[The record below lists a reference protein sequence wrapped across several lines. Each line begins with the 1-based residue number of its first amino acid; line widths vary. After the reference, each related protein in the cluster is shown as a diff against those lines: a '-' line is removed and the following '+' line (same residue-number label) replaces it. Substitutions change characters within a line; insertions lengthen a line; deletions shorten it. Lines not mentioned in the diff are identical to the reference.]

1 MAENKKGFMLYADQI
16 HTVEKLSD
24 VKAGKLFKHIL
35 KYVNDFDPVTDDII
49 VEIAFEPIKQQ
60 LKRDLKRYE
69 AKKVQW
75 SEAGKKS
82 VEAKKASKNQRNS
95 TESTDVEVR
104 STESTTVEFELQQ
117 NGNKEVNIN
126 PTLHSS
132 SSSSSSE
139 NTVQQQ
145 HTHEVFA
152 KKLFSETGG
161 LDRQNIEL
169 QLNPRRLIT
178 ETDCE
183 EFNRHLQT
191 EGKHHVHWSEYIK
204 HLRNWLNTRP
214 SNSKKT
220 ETSRGQPQKQT
231 AEDYL
236 TINQLAKDGISQ
248 EN

>member
-104 STESTTVEFELQQ
+104 STESTVIVNGTV
-117 NGNKEVNIN
+117 NVKGTVKD
-126 PTLHSS
+126 
-132 SSSSSSE
+132 

>member
-35 KYVNDFDPVTDDII
+35 QYVNDMNPETDDMI
-49 VEIAFEPIKQQ
+49 VGIAFEPIKQQ

-82 VEAKKASKNQRNS
+82 AEVKKASKIQRNS

-104 STESTTVEFELQQ
+104 STESTVIVNGTV
-117 NGNKEVNIN
+117 NVKGTVKD
-126 PTLHSS
+126 
-132 SSSSSSE
+132 
-139 NTVQQQ
+139 NTVQQQQ

-191 EGKHHVHWSEYIK
+191 EGKHHVHWSEYTK

-214 SNSKKT
+214 SNQQKT
-220 ETSRGQPQKQT
+220 GNSFQKSGKLNTKMT

-236 TINQLAKDGISQ
+236 NINELAKNGIS
-248 EN
+248 EDN

>member
-35 KYVNDFDPVTDDII
+35 QYVNDLDPVTDDII

-104 STESTTVEFELQQ
+104 STESTVIVNGTV
-117 NGNKEVNIN
+117 NVKGTVKD
-126 PTLHSS
+126 
-132 SSSSSSE
+132 

>member
-1 MAENKKGFMLYADQI
+1 M
-16 HTVEKLSD
+16 
-24 VKAGKLFKHIL
+24 
-35 KYVNDFDPVTDDII
+35 
-49 VEIAFEPIKQQ
+49 
-60 LKRDLKRYE
+60 
-69 AKKVQW
+69 
-75 SEAGKKS
+75 
-82 VEAKKASKNQRNS
+82 
-95 TESTDVEVR
+95 
-104 STESTTVEFELQQ
+104 
-117 NGNKEVNIN
+117 
-126 PTLHSS
+126 
-132 SSSSSSE
+132 
-139 NTVQQQ
+139 
-145 HTHEVFA
+145 FA

-204 HLRNWLNTRP
+204 HFRNWLNTRP
-214 SNSKKT
+214 SNTKKT
-220 ETSRGQPQKQT
+220 ETIRGQPQKQT